1 MFGWSSRVALT
12 LEKTIKTAFGFSIID
27 FYFVTGFYS
36 FDNICMV
43 DRKTFFR
50 QEDMKTCFIL
60 PLNCNISVRC
70 TENMSSCLPVK
81 KPVFMSEMILRADA

>member
-1 MFGWSSRVALT
+1 
-12 LEKTIKTAFGFSIID
+12 
-27 FYFVTGFYS
+27 
-36 FDNICMV
+36 MV